1 MNVIK
6 FVLIKPS
13 FACFLFTFE
22 LKDLLFSLDDLQPS
36 DHELVMSSS
45 VTYTLIIIN
54 ERNVKQQKRWL
65 TNT

>member
-36 DHELVMSSS
+36 DHELVLCSS
-45 VTYTLIIIN
+45 VTYTLFIIK
-54 ERNVKQQKRWL
+54 RNVKQQKRWL